1 MFPIA
6 ATVIL
11 SRKHKDNR
19 LESSYHGFKDF
30 EWKSPIMKFID
41 TPIGSLFMMIL
52 ILSIVIFFSRY

>member
-6 ATVIL
+6 AIIL
-11 SRKHKDNR
+11 MKKHKDNR

-52 ILSIVIFFSRY
+52 ILNVVIFLASL

>member
-6 ATVIL
+6 AVIL

-52 ILSIVIFFSRY
+52 ILSVVIFLASL